1 MIMNTFFSQD
11 EFKNYAFML
20 LGSLILGLGVVGFFV
35 PNGILTGG
43 TAGLSMLLHYLTSY
57 TVGTL
62 MVAVNIP
69 LLIIGGKYLGKMFA
83 VRTVITILL
92 ISLSIDF
99 FAYVIALQ
107 AFVIDTILAA
117 IFGGIFIGVGLALVI
132 KGNSSAGGSTIVAR
146 IVASKTEIKPG
157 QVILII
163 DSLII
168 LSALFIFDDTAK
180 VLWSIVSIYI
190 TTKVIDMMLTGSL
203 NKKVVYL
210 VTNKTELLKIKIREH
225 LGPHGTILNGDGLFE
240 GENKK
245 MILIVVEVTKLQ
257 YLRQLVKNHDPDGFL
272 IISEASEMLGRDMQ

>member
-1 MIMNTFFSQD
+1 MNTLFSD
-11 EFKNYAFML
+11 VELKNYAFIV
-20 LGSLILGLGVVGFFV
+20 LGSLFLGLGVVGFFM

-43 TAGLSMLLHYLTSY
+43 TAGLSLLLHYVTSY
-57 TVGTL
+57 TVGSL

-83 VRTVITILL
+83 LRTVITILL
-92 ISLSIDF
+92 ISLCIDF
-99 FAYVIALQ
+99 LAEVIQLQ
-107 AFVIDTILAA
+107 AFVLDTILAA
-117 IFGGIFIGVGLALVI
+117 LFGGIFIGIGLALVI

-168 LSALFIFDDTAK
+168 LSSLFVFDDTAK
-180 VLWSIVSIYI
+180 VLWSIVSIYV

-210 VTNKTELLKIKIREH
+210 VTNKTEILKMEIREH

-257 YLRQLVKNHDPDGFL
+257 YLRELVRKNDPDGFL
-272 IISEASEMLGRDMQ
+272 IISEASEMLGRDMMK